1 MKIFYLFVII
11 LMTSKSF
18 SQDNWRIIEP
28 NWAGFDIS
36 VIYHINS
43 FDNGQLILH
52 TDGNIYHLFPED
64 LSNISLINFTD
75 WNTLLGGV
83 SGKSQSEIVFY
94 GIDFNPFTFPKAERR
109 RVYYKLFKDTTKNVD
124 GKKFKAYAY
133 DAIPYQGYSDAE
145 VVYSNIN
152 TSGYGISVA
161 KPKMMTFSYENWVE
175 TTEGFNDEY
184 EAQCG
189 VFHNDKNYIV
199 AVNKQNEINI
209 LSTIDGSEWVLES
222 TLSHFKFDEND
233 GIVKL
238 LINNEND
245 YYIIT
250 KKGIHYSLDFGK
262 NWNTIELSSYEIND
276 AVLRNQNEIYFCGKL
291 GLVAKLDLHTFDYQI
306 FQNSIEFD
314 LNTIHFTN
322 IGDCWLGGKSTK
334 LLKYQFGTSLE
345 DATYK
350 LENLTSIYPNP
361 SQSFIR
367 IKSPILENKSVIINI
382 YDINSLKLHTAYLV
396 AKSNELNIQLP
407 TSLSNGVYFI
417 NIIDKNENQLLLN
430 DSFIISK

>member
-11 LMTSKSF
+11 LMTSKSL

-28 NWAGFDIS
+28 NWAGFGMS

-43 FDNGQLILH
+43 FDDGQLIIH
-52 TDGNIYHLFPED
+52 TDFNIYHLFIDD
-64 LSNISLINFTD
+64 LTNVSLIDFTD
-75 WNTLLGGV
+75 WSTFLRGV
-83 SGKSQSEIVFY
+83 SGKSQTEIVLYGTAFY
-94 GIDFNPFTFPKAERR
+94 SSNFPGEYR
-109 RVYYKLFKDTTKNVD
+109 RVYYKLFKDTSKYV
-124 GKKFKAYAY
+124 GGHKFQSYGY
-133 DAIPYQGYSDAE
+133 DAIPYQGYSDAF

-152 TSGYGISVA
+152 TSGNGISVA

-175 TTEGFNDEY
+175 TTEGFNDLY
-184 EAQCG
+184 EAHCG

-250 KKGIHYSLDFGK
+250 QKGIHYSLDAGK
-262 NWNTIELSSYEIND
+262 NWNTVDLNSYSIND
-276 AVLRNQNEIYFCGKL
+276 AVLRNQNEIYFCGKM
-291 GLVAKLDLHTFDYQI
+291 GLVAKFDLHTFDYQI
-306 FQNSIEFD
+306 FQNSIEFE

-322 IGDCWLGGKSTK
+322 NGDCWLGGKSTK
-334 LLKYQFGTSLE
+334 LLKYQFGTSVE

-361 SQSFIR
+361 NKGILN
-367 IKSPILENKSVIINI
+367 IKSPRLTNGTLTINVYDNNGMRI
-382 YDINSLKLHTAYLV
+382 YTT
-396 AKSNELNIQLP
+396 KSNSIEKEMSIRLPSNI
-407 TSLSNGVYFI
+407 TNGIYYFDVLDTNDN
-417 NIIDKNENQLLLN
+417 NIILKN
-430 DSFIISK
+430 SFIISN